1 MPLYGNPQSTLNDE
15 LNRLANG
22 GTYPAITAY
31 KDVTGAA
38 NAWAG
43 TTGLDLVGALNTKAG
58 NTPKSGWKNLA
69 GVCNQ
74 LAGTTG
80 FEAAAA
86 LRWRAS

>member
-1 MPLYGNPQSTLNDE
+1 VPQYGNSGSTLADE

-22 GTYPAITAY
+22 GTYPVITSY
-31 KDVTGAA
+31 KDLAGAA

-43 TTGLDLVGALNTKAG
+43 TTGKDIVGALNVKAG
-58 NTPKSGWKNLA
+58 NTLQAYKDLA

-74 LAGTTG
+74 LAGTSG
-80 FEAAAA
+80 LEAAAA